1 MWFAASVQ
9 RMVKFGELHVCGIPD
24 EIDVDDVEGSLQRS
38 ERREAGHVHRRVD
51 AIDEG
56 ERQTQGVQVVVLR
69 DVVFVIVVVCVAHKR
84 MAVGVGVA
92 DKWMLV
98 VVGAREERD

>member
-51 AIDEG
+51 EG

-92 DKWMLV
+92 DKW
-98 VVGAREERD
+98 D